1 MVYRAQG
8 FFTGCS
14 FWCMGLLGSCMLVRG
29 KAGVS
34 VKAIAR
40 LAGTLA
46 SGAGGRFG
54 GLFRACASNFRA
66 SVRVQRF

>member
-1 MVYRAQG
+1 
-8 FFTGCS
+8 
-14 FWCMGLLGSCMLVRG
+14 MGLLGSCMLVRG